1 MASRRRLKK
10 RISAIAGELF
20 LASMIEGVNYKVVIE
35 AAHNVLALVPRV
47 SHTEPGNVKGYY
59 RKLIED
65 LNKEIQTVADELN
78 KQA

>member
-1 MASRRRLKK
+1 
-10 RISAIAGELF
+10 
-20 LASMIEGVNYKVVIE
+20 
-35 AAHNVLALVPRV
+35 
-47 SHTEPGNVKGYY
+47 VKGYY